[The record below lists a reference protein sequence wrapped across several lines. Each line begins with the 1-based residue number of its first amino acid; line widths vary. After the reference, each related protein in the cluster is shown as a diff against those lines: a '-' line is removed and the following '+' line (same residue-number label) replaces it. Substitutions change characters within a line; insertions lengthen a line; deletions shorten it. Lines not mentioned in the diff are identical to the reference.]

1 MKGLLNFIGAVLTV
15 FMVIWDILEIL
26 VIPILFTIIGILN
39 SFPKEYY
46 LISIGGYFALFIV
59 AEIAARLIFKALD
72 KRYTPILER
81 KLRKYFDKSSKND

>member
-26 VIPILFTIIGILN
+26 AIPILFTVIGILN

-59 AEIAARLIFKALD
+59 AEIAAHLIFKALD

>member
-1 MKGLLNFIGAVLTV
+1 MKGLLNFIGAGLTV

-26 VIPILFTIIGILN
+26 AIPILFTIIGILN

>member
-26 VIPILFTIIGILN
+26 AIPILFTVIGILN

>member
-26 VIPILFTIIGILN
+26 AIPILFTIIGILN